1 MQREKETLTNI
12 NWYNLYKKYTTLNAS
27 CNGPKRRTI
36 PATAI
41 NTSAN
46 ILQNAGYKVI
56 TLKALV
62 ESLPTEID
70 IRKYN
75 EAYLNG
81 ASET

>member
-1 MQREKETLTNI
+1 MHNI
-12 NWYNLYKKYTTLNAS
+12 KCS